1 MDCWKNS
8 WEPFVQCYTLKK
20 KLQGFVMVKRLCV
33 SRCLLSLSRL
43 WVVGKVAGW
52 SDVLSHPSEMI
63 LPALVLLANRNKE
76 YLVFL
81 GGPEIIS
88 RSYTQGGYKVI
99 NLTSDSLAWLSTVL
113 VKRSVDSI
121 SYHLSKSPGGI
132 WWHLSIFLDVRE
144 VVGDLYYLLAVGR
157 RWEAVYIPNC

>member
-1 MDCWKNS
+1 MRTFCTVWHFKKNYRDL
-8 WEPFVQCYTLKK
+8 WWLR
-20 KLQGFVMVKRLCV
+20 GFVSPR
-33 SRCLLSLSRL
+33 RLLSLPQR

-63 LPALVLLANRNKE
+63 LPSLVLLANRNKE

-81 GGPEIIS
+81 GGPEIFS

-113 VKRSVDSI
+113 VKTSVDSI
-121 SYHLSKSPGGI
+121 SYHLFKSLGGI

-157 RWEAVYIPNC
+157 RWEAVYIPTC